1 MANHSTGALE
11 IMIKKKYFSKNRGGN
26 LCQPLCV
33 GDILRE
39 MLLSDSPLAQGYR
52 RYLAAVKA
60 KAEKGGQWD
69 E

>member
-1 MANHSTGALE
+1 
-11 IMIKKKYFSKNRGGN
+11 MIYLINNSNNDRGGN